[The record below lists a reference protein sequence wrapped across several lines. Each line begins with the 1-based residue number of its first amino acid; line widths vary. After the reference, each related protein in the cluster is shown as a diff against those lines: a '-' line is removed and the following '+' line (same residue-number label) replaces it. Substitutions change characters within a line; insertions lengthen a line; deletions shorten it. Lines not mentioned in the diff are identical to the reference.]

1 MESRSPEDY
10 LHFQST
16 AFFLLDR
23 LHFKMLHK
31 NKNSHKYFLDHLSS
45 TSTAGAE
52 LCQESFYIS
61 LGKKKSESSKK
72 KKKKSCVSPPINYLL
87 EKIKAACV
95 NYGKILQ
102 TRYCLKSAVLHRGN
116 KMKLEC

>member
-1 MESRSPEDY
+1 MPGVF
-10 LHFQST
+10 LHQF
-16 AFFLLDR
+16 
-23 LHFKMLHK
+23 
-31 NKNSHKYFLDHLSS
+31 
-45 TSTAGAE
+45 
-52 LCQESFYIS
+52 
-61 LGKKKSESSKK
+61 GKKKVREFKK